1 MTIVVRDCAE
11 TDLPAILDIH
21 NDAVR
26 QSTAIWTYGEAD
38 LANRL
43 TLLAERRAKNY
54 PYIVAEEAGAVV
66 GYAYFSDFRSGEGY
80 HRTVEHSVYVR
91 QDRRGR
97 GIAKLLLPRLIAAG
111 KELGKHVMIGGIEA
125 TNAASI
131 RLHQTFGFVETGRL
145 REVGFKFDRYLD
157 LVFMQKI
164 LQ

>member
-54 PYIVAEEAGAVV
+54 P
-66 GYAYFSDFRSGEGY
+66 
-80 HRTVEHSVYVR
+80 
-91 QDRRGR
+91 
-97 GIAKLLLPRLIAAG
+97 
-111 KELGKHVMIGGIEA
+111 
-125 TNAASI
+125 
-131 RLHQTFGFVETGRL
+131 
-145 REVGFKFDRYLD
+145 
-157 LVFMQKI
+157 
-164 LQ
+164 